1 MAETSDLVLFIG
13 RFHPVFVH
21 LPIGF
26 LLLAFL
32 FEICSR
38 FKRFENLGSAVSFSL
53 LLGAASA
60 LTAAGTGYL
69 LSWDGGYGEDLLW
82 THKWLGISVAVIS
95 ICAFVLR
102 QWFYEHVQLKKLYTF
117 LIWGMVI
124 CLMGAG
130 HYGGSLT
137 HGSDYLV
144 QYMPESLRSITGA
157 PVVEAKSIK
166 QIENLDSA
174 NVFLDVIHP
183 ILDTRC
189 VSCHNPEKYEGDLL
203 LTSYDEIMQ
212 GGESGPALEAGSSER
227 SEMVKRI
234 LLPERHDDRMP
245 PSGKQQLTDDQKDL
259 ISWWV
264 DLGAP
269 MDQAISELEVPDDIM
284 EKLNKLTVEG
294 TDFLVRT
301 EVSEPD
307 TSLINELN
315 SNGAFRISRI
325 AQNSNFLQVKRSS
338 GAENIDLNQ
347 LSPLS
352 SQITWLDLSGAVVSD
367 SSMAALSSFGNLTRL
382 NLAQT
387 NVDDNTLQHL
397 ENLEHLEYLNL
408 YGTGITDEG
417 LNHLQSLSSLRSL
430 YLWQTNVNG
439 EAIQKLK
446 NSLTNVD
453 VNTGANSENDSDNQG

>member
-38 FKRFENLGSAVSFSL
+38 FKRFENLGPAVPFTL
-53 LLGAASA
+53 LLGVGSA
-60 LTAAGTGYL
+60 LAAAITGYL
-69 LSWDGGYGEDLLW
+69 LSQDGGYGEDLLW
-82 THKWLGISVAVIS
+82 THKWLGISVTVFS

-117 LIWGMVI
+117 LMWGMVI

-144 QYMPESLRSITGA
+144 QYMPEPLRSITGA

-212 GGESGPALEAGSSER
+212 GGDSGPAVEAGSSER

-269 MDQAISELEVPDDIM
+269 MDESISELDVPGEIM
-284 EKLNKLTVEG
+284 DKLNKLTVEG

-315 SNGAFRISRI
+315 SGGSFRISRI
-325 AQNSNFLQVKRSS
+325 AQNSNFLQVKTSS
-338 GAENIDLNQ
+338 GTENIDLNQ
-347 LSPLS
+347 LSQLS
-352 SQITWLDLSGAVVSD
+352 SQIAWVDLSGSAVTD
-367 SSMAALSSFGNLTRL
+367 SSLTALSGFGNLTRL
-382 NLAQT
+382 NLSQT
-387 NVDDNTLQHL
+387 NVDDNSLGYL
-397 ENLEHLEYLNL
+397 KVLEHLEYLNL
-408 YGTGITDEG
+408 YGTNISNEG
-417 LNHLQSLSSLRSL
+417 LNHLSALRSL
-430 YLWQTNVNG
+430 ESLYVWQTGVTETG
-439 EAIQKLK
+439 VEQLK
-446 NSLTNVD
+446 GRLPNLQIDTGWNS
-453 VNTGANSENDSDNQG
+453 GI

>member
-1 MAETSDLVLFIG
+1 MGESSELVLFIG
-13 RFHPVFVH
+13 RFHPVLVH

-38 FKRFENLGSAVSFSL
+38 FKRFENLGSAVPFTL

-60 LTAAGTGYL
+60 LTAAGTGYF
-69 LSWDGGYGEDLLW
+69 LSLDGGYGEDLLW
-82 THKWLGISVAVIS
+82 THKWLGISVAVLS
-95 ICAFVLR
+95 LCAFVLR
-102 QWFYEHVQLKKLYTF
+102 QWFYENVQLKKLYTF
-117 LIWGMVI
+117 LMWGMI
-124 CLMGAG
+124 FCLMGAG

-144 QYMPESLRSITGA
+144 QYMPEPLRAITGA
-157 PVVEAKSIK
+157 PVVEEKRIK

-174 NVFLDVIHP
+174 NVFLDVVHP

-189 VSCHNPEKYEGDLL
+189 VSCHNPEKKKGELL
-203 LTSYDEIMQ
+203 LTSYDDVMQ
-212 GGESGPALEAGSSER
+212 GGKDGPVLEAGSSEN
-227 SEMVKRI
+227 SEIIKRI
-234 LLPERHDDRMP
+234 LLPDRHDDRMP

-269 MDQAISELEVPDDIM
+269 MDKAISEIEVPEDIL
-284 EKLNKLTVEG
+284 EKLNKLTVDG

-315 SNGAFRISRI
+315 SGGGFRISRI
-325 AQNSNFLQVKRSS
+325 AQNSNFLQVKTRS
-338 GAENIDLNQ
+338 GTENVDVNL

-367 SSMAALSSFGNLTRL
+367 SSLTAISTFENLTRL
-382 NLAQT
+382 HLSQSRI
-387 NVDDNTLQHL
+387 DDNSLQHL
-397 ENLEHLEYLNL
+397 KDLEHLEYLNL
-408 YGTGITDEG
+408 YGTNISDEG
-417 LNHLQSLSSLRSL
+417 LAHLSGLQRLKSL
-430 YLWQTNVNG
+430 YVWQTGITKSGV
-439 EAIQKLK
+439 EQLK
-446 NSLTNVD
+446 SQLPNLEVD
-453 VNTGANSENDSDNQG
+453 AGWDSEI

>member
-1 MAETSDLVLFIG
+1 MGESSDLVLFIG

-32 FEICSR
+32 FEICSK
-38 FKRFENLGSAVSFSL
+38 FKRFENLESAVPLTL
-53 LLGAASA
+53 LLGFGSA
-60 LTAAGTGYL
+60 LTAATTGYL

-82 THKWLGISVAVIS
+82 THKWLGISVMVIS
-95 ICAFVLR
+95 LCAFILR
-102 QWFYEHVQLKKLYTF
+102 QWFYENVQLKKLYTF
-117 LIWGMVI
+117 LMWGMVI

-144 QYMPESLRSITGA
+144 RYMPEPLRSITGA
-157 PVVEAKSIK
+157 QVVEAKSIK
-166 QIENLDSA
+166 KIENLDSA
-174 NVFLDVIHP
+174 KVFMDVIHP

-189 VSCHNPEKYEGDLL
+189 VSCHNPEKKKGELL
-203 LTSYDEIMQ
+203 LTSYDEIIQ

-234 LLPERHDDRMP
+234 LLPDRHDDRMP
-245 PSGKQQLTDDQKDL
+245 PSGKQELTDDQKDL

-264 DLGAP
+264 DSGAP

-284 EKLNKLTVEG
+284 DKLNKLTVEG

-315 SNGAFRISRI
+315 SGGGFRISRI
-325 AQNSNFLQVKRSS
+325 SQNSNFLQVKSRS

-347 LSPLS
+347 LSSLS
-352 SQITWLDLSGAVVSD
+352 SQITWLNLSGAVVSD
-367 SSMAALSSFGNLTRL
+367 SSLTALSGFENLTRL

-387 NVDDNTLQHL
+387 NIDDGSLQYL
-397 ENLEHLEYLNL
+397 KGLEHLEYLNL
-408 YGTGITDEG
+408 YGTNITDEG

-430 YLWQTNVNG
+430 YLWQTKVNG

-453 VNTGANSENDSDNQG
+453 VNTGADSENGSDHQS

>member
-1 MAETSDLVLFIG
+1 MGESSDLVLFIG

-38 FKRFENLGSAVSFSL
+38 FKRFENLGSAVSFTL

-69 LSWDGGYGEDLLW
+69 LSLDGGYGEDLLW
-82 THKWLGISVAVIS
+82 THKWLGISVMVIS
-95 ICAFVLR
+95 LCAFVLR
-102 QWFYEHVQLKKLYTF
+102 QWFYENVQLRKLYTF
-117 LIWGMVI
+117 LMWGMVI
-124 CLMGAG
+124 CVMGAG

-144 QYMPESLRSITGA
+144 RYMPEPLRSITGA
-157 PVVEAKSIK
+157 PVVEAKSIQK
-166 QIENLDSA
+166 IENLDSA
-174 NVFLDVIHP
+174 RVFLDVIHP

-189 VSCHNPEKYEGDLL
+189 VSCHNPEKKKGELL
-203 LTSYDEIMQ
+203 LTSYDEMMQ
-212 GGESGPALEAGSSER
+212 GGESGPALEAGSSEK
-227 SEMVKRI
+227 SELVKRI
-234 LLPERHDDRMP
+234 LLPDRHDDRMP
-245 PSGKQQLTDDQKDL
+245 PSGKQELTDDQKDL

-269 MDQAISELEVPDDIM
+269 MDQPISELNVPDDIL
-284 EKLNKLTVEG
+284 EKLNKLTVDG

-315 SNGAFRISRI
+315 SSGEFRISRI
-325 AQNSNFLQVKRSS
+325 AQNSNFLQVKTSS

-347 LSPLS
+347 LSPHS
-352 SQITWLDLSGAVVSD
+352 SQITWLDLSGSTVSD
-367 SSMAALSSFGNLTRL
+367 SSLIAISNFENLTRL

-387 NVDDNTLQHL
+387 SIDDGLLQYL
-397 ENLEHLEYLNL
+397 KDLEHLEYLNL
-408 YGTGITDEG
+408 YGTNISDEG
-417 LNHLQSLSSLRSL
+417 LNHLDSLSTLKSL
-430 YLWQTNVNG
+430 YLWQTNVSG
-439 EAIQKLK
+439 EAIKQLKGKLAEVYVDTGIHSGNDTMNQK
-446 NSLTNVD
+446 
-453 VNTGANSENDSDNQG
+453 

>member
-1 MAETSDLVLFIG
+1 MGESSDLVLFIG

-38 FKRFENLGSAVSFSL
+38 FKRFENLESAVPFTL
-53 LLGAASA
+53 LLGFASA
-60 LTAAGTGYL
+60 FTAATTGYL

-82 THKWLGISVAVIS
+82 THKWLGISVMVIS
-95 ICAFVLR
+95 LCAFILR
-102 QWFYEHVQLKKLYTF
+102 QWFYENVQLKKLYTF
-117 LIWGMVI
+117 LMWGMVI

-144 QYMPESLRSITGA
+144 QYMPEPLRSITGA

-166 QIENLDSA
+166 KIEKLDSA
-174 NVFLDVIHP
+174 KVFLDVIHP

-203 LTSYDEIMQ
+203 LTSYDEILQ
-212 GGESGPALEAGSSER
+212 GGESGLVVEAGSSEN
-227 SEMVKRI
+227 SEIVKRI
-234 LLPERHDDRMP
+234 LLPDRHDDRMP

-269 MDQAISELEVPDDIM
+269 MDRSISDLEVPDEIM
-284 EKLNKLTVEG
+284 EKLNKLTVGG

-301 EVSEPD
+301 EVSPPD

-315 SNGAFRISRI
+315 GNGGFRISRI
-325 AQNSNFLQVKRSS
+325 AQNSNFLQVKTNN
-338 GAENIDLNQ
+338 GAEVIDLNQ

-352 SQITWLDLSGAVVSD
+352 SQVTWLDLSGTAISD
-367 SSMAALSSFGNLTRL
+367 SSMSALSNFRNLTRL

-387 NVDDNTLQHL
+387 GIDNGSLQHL
-397 ENLEHLEYLNL
+397 QNLEHLEYLNL
-408 YGTGITDEG
+408 YGTKLSDEG
-417 LNHLQSLSSLRSL
+417 LTNLSRLRSLQSL
-430 YLWQTNVNG
+430 YIWQTEVTASG
-439 EAIQKLK
+439 VEQLK
-446 NSLTNVD
+446 NQLPNLQID
-453 VNTGANSENDSDNQG
+453 TGWNSGI

>member
-1 MAETSDLVLFIG
+1 MGESSDLVLFIG

-38 FKRFENLGSAVSFSL
+38 FKRFENLGSAVPFTL
-53 LLGAASA
+53 LLGFGSA
-60 LTAAGTGYL
+60 LTAASTGYL

-82 THKWLGISVAVIS
+82 THKWLGISVLVIS
-95 ICAFVLR
+95 LCAFILR
-102 QWFYEHVQLKKLYTF
+102 QWFYENLQLKKLYTF
-117 LIWGMVI
+117 LMWGMVI

-144 QYMPESLRSITGA
+144 QYMPEPLRSITGT

-166 QIENLDSA
+166 KIENLDSA
-174 NVFLDVIHP
+174 RVFLDVIHP

-203 LTSYDEIMQ
+203 LTSYDEILQ
-212 GGESGPALEAGSSER
+212 GGESGPAFEAGNAEQSEL
-227 SEMVKRI
+227 VKRI
-234 LLPERHDDRMP
+234 LLPDRHDDRMP

-269 MDQAISELEVPDDIM
+269 MDEPISALDVPDEIM
-284 EKLNKLTVEG
+284 DKLNKLTVGG

-301 EVSEPD
+301 EVSPPD
-307 TSLINELN
+307 TSLISEMN
-315 SNGAFRISRI
+315 SSGEFRILRI
-325 AQNSNFLQVKRSS
+325 AENSNFLQVKTGS
-338 GAENIDLNQ
+338 GAENIDLYQ

-352 SQITWLDLSGAVVSD
+352 SQITWVDLSGAAVSD
-367 SSMAALSSFGNLTRL
+367 SSLAALSSFENLTRL

-387 NVDDNTLQHL
+387 GIDDTSLQHL
-397 ENLEHLEYLNL
+397 QNLEHLEYLNL
-408 YGTGITDEG
+408 YGTNLSSDG
-417 LNHLQSLSSLRSL
+417 LNHLESLTGLKSL
-430 YLWQTNVNG
+430 YLWQTNVSK
-439 EAIQKLK
+439 EAVEKLRGK
-446 NSLTNVD
+446 LTEVYVD
-453 VNTGANSENDSDNQG
+453 TGIHSGNNILN

>member
-1 MAETSDLVLFIG
+1 MGESSDLVLFIG

-32 FEICSR
+32 FEICSG
-38 FKRFENLGSAVSFSL
+38 FKRFENLGSAVSFTL
-53 LLGAASA
+53 LLGFASA
-60 LTAAGTGYL
+60 LTAATTGYL

-82 THKWLGISVAVIS
+82 THKWLGISVMVIS
-95 ICAFVLR
+95 LSAFVLR
-102 QWFYEHVQLKKLYTF
+102 QWFYENLQLKKLYTF
-117 LIWGMVI
+117 LMWGMVI

-144 QYMPESLRSITGA
+144 QYMPEPLRSITGA
-157 PVVEAKSIK
+157 PVVEAKSIQK
-166 QIENLDSA
+166 IENLDSA
-174 NVFLDVIHP
+174 RVFLDVIHP

-189 VSCHNPEKYEGDLL
+189 VSCHNQEKKKGELL
-203 LTSYDEIMQ
+203 LTSYDELMQ
-212 GGESGPALEAGSSER
+212 GGDSGPALEAGSSET
-227 SEMVKRI
+227 SELVKRI
-234 LLPERHDDRMP
+234 FLPDRHDDRMP

-269 MDQAISELEVPDDIM
+269 MEQAISELDVPDEILV
-284 EKLNKLTVEG
+284 KLNKLTVDG

-301 EVSEPD
+301 EVSNPD
-307 TSLINELN
+307 TSLMSELN
-315 SNGAFRISRI
+315 GGGGFRISRI
-325 AQNSNFLQVKRSS
+325 AQNSNFLQVKTSS

-352 SQITWLDLSGAVVSD
+352 SQITWLDLSGTAVSD
-367 SSMAALSSFGNLTRL
+367 SSLTAISSFGNLTRL

-387 NVDDNTLQHL
+387 NVEDSSLQYL
-397 ENLEHLEYLNL
+397 KGLEHLNYLNL
-408 YGTGITDEG
+408 YGTNISDEG
-417 LNHLQSLSSLRSL
+417 LADLSGIRSLQSL
-430 YLWQTNVNG
+430 YVWQTGVTESG
-439 EAIQKLK
+439 VDQLK
-446 NSLTNVD
+446 GQIPNLQIDTGWNS
-453 VNTGANSENDSDNQG
+453 GI

>member
-1 MAETSDLVLFIG
+1 MGESSDLVLFIG

-38 FKRFENLGSAVSFSL
+38 FNRFENLEPAVPFTL
-53 LLGAASA
+53 LLGVASA
-60 LTAAGTGYL
+60 FTAAGTGYL
-69 LSWDGGYGEDLLW
+69 LSLDGGYGEDLLW
-82 THKWLGISVAVIS
+82 THKWLGISVAVLS
-95 ICAFVLR
+95 LCALVLR
-102 QWFYEHVQLKKLYTF
+102 QWFYENVQLKKLYTF
-117 LIWGMVI
+117 LMWGMVFG
-124 CLMGAG
+124 LMGAG

-144 QYMPESLRSITGA
+144 RYMPEPLRSITGA

-174 NVFLDVIHP
+174 KVFMDVIHP

-189 VSCHNPEKYEGDLL
+189 VSCHNPEKKKGELL

-212 GGESGPALEAGSSER
+212 GGDSGPALEVGSSER
-227 SEMVKRI
+227 SELVKRI
-234 LLPERHDDRMP
+234 LLPDRHDDRMP

-269 MDQAISELEVPDDIM
+269 MDQAISGVEVPDEIM

-294 TDFLVRT
+294 TNFLVRT
-301 EVSEPD
+301 EVNPPD
-307 TSLINELN
+307 KSLINQLN
-315 SNGAFRISRI
+315 QSGGVRISRI
-325 AQNSNFLQVKRSS
+325 SQNSNFLQVRTTN
-338 GAENIDLNQ
+338 GAESIDLNQ

-352 SQITWLDLSGAVVSD
+352 SQVTWLDLSGAAVSD
-367 SSMAALSSFGNLTRL
+367 SSLTVLSSFRNLTRL
-382 NLAQT
+382 NLSQT
-387 NVDDNTLQHL
+387 GIDGSSLQHL
-397 ENLEHLEYLNL
+397 KGLEHLEYLNL
-408 YGTGITDEG
+408 YGTKISDQG
-417 LNHLQSLSSLRSL
+417 LNHLQSLPSLKSL
-430 YLWQTNVNG
+430 YLWRTNVSL
-439 EAIQKLK
+439 EAIQQLK
-446 NSLTNVD
+446 NNLPDVD
-453 VNTGANSENDSDNQG
+453 INTGVNSENITENQD

>member
-1 MAETSDLVLFIG
+1 MGESSDLVLFVG

-32 FEICSR
+32 LEICSR
-38 FKRFENLGSAVSFSL
+38 FKKFENLEPAVPFTL
-53 LLGAASA
+53 LLGVASA
-60 LTAAGTGYL
+60 FTAAATGIL

-82 THKWLGISVAVIS
+82 THKWLGITVGVIS
-95 ICAFVLR
+95 LSALVLR
-102 QWFYEHVQLKKLYTF
+102 LWFYEKLQLKKLYTF
-117 LIWGMVI
+117 LMWGMVL

-144 QYMPESLRSITGA
+144 RYMPEPLRSLTGA
-157 PVVEAKSIK
+157 PVVQEKGIK
-166 QIENLDSA
+166 PIDNLDSA
-174 NVFLDVIHP
+174 RVFLDVIHP

-189 VSCHNPEKYEGDLL
+189 VSCHNPEKKKGELL
-203 LTSYDEIMQ
+203 LTSFEEIMK
-212 GGESGPALEAGSSER
+212 GGESGPVVKTGSADESDI
-227 SEMVKRI
+227 VKRI

-245 PSGKQQLTDDQKDL
+245 PSGKQQLTEDQKDL

-269 MDQAISELEVPDDIM
+269 MEEAISQLDVPDDIM
-284 EKLNKLTVEG
+284 EKLDKLTVEG

-307 TSLINELN
+307 TSLMYELN
-315 SNGAFRISRI
+315 SSGGFRISRI
-325 AQNSNFLQVKRSS
+325 AQNSNFLQLRASNGFDK
-338 GAENIDLNQ
+338 NDMDQ
-347 LSPLS
+347 LLPLS

-367 SSMAALSSFGNLTRL
+367 SSLTALSSFENLTRL

-387 NVDDNTLQHL
+387 GIDDTSLQYL
-397 ENLEHLEYLNL
+397 KSLEHLEYLNL
-408 YGTGITDEG
+408 YGTNISDEG
-417 LNHLQSLSSLRSL
+417 LNHLQYLSSLKNL
-430 YLWQTNVNG
+430 YLWRTKVSL
-439 EAIQKLK
+439 EAIQQLK
-446 NSLTNVD
+446 SNLPGVD
-453 VNTGANSENDSDNQG
+453 IITGDNSESDSENQG

>member
-1 MAETSDLVLFIG
+1 MAEASDLVLFIG

-32 FEICSR
+32 FEICSK
-38 FKRFENLGSAVSFSL
+38 FKRFENLGPAVPFTL
-53 LLGAASA
+53 ILGAASA
-60 LTAAGTGYL
+60 LAAAITGYL
-69 LSWDGGYGEDLLW
+69 LSQDGGYGEDLLW

-95 ICAFVLR
+95 LCAFILR
-102 QWFYEHVQLKKLYTF
+102 QWFYDNAQLKKLYTF
-117 LIWGMVI
+117 LMWGMVI

-144 QYMPESLRSITGA
+144 QYMPEPIRSITGA

-203 LTSYDEIMQ
+203 LTSYDEILQ
-212 GGESGPALEAGSSER
+212 GGESGPAVEAGSSER

-264 DLGAP
+264 DSGAP

-307 TSLINELN
+307 TTLINELN
-315 SNGAFRISRI
+315 SGGEFRISRI
-325 AQNSNFLQVKRSS
+325 AQNSNFLQVKNRS
-338 GAENIDLNQ
+338 GAESINLNQ
-347 LSPLS
+347 LSPFS
-352 SQITWLDLSGAVVSD
+352 SQITWLDLSGAAVSD
-367 SSMAALSSFGNLTRL
+367 SSLTTLSDFENLTRL
-382 NLAQT
+382 HLSQT
-387 NVDDNTLQHL
+387 NLVDSSLQHL
-397 ENLEHLEYLNL
+397 KELEHLEYLNL
-408 YGTGITDEG
+408 YGTNITDEG
-417 LNHLQSLSSLRSL
+417 LTNLLGLQSLQSL
-430 YLWQTNVNG
+430 YVWQTGVTESG
-439 EAIQKLK
+439 VEQLK
-446 NSLTNVD
+446 SQLPNLQIDTGWNS
-453 VNTGANSENDSDNQG
+453 GI